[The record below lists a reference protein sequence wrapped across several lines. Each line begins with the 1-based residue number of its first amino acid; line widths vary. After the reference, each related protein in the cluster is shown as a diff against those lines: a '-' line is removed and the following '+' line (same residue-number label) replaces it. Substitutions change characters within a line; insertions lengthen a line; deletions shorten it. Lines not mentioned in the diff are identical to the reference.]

1 MFSSIFQKF
10 NLAYP
15 EKSDIKFHINSFPDG
30 QQSVDIIDTQLVK
43 GEDIKIY
50 SRIRSFRDIELII
63 CANQALRQLGV
74 SSVSLYVPF
83 FLGSRSDRKFKEGGV
98 NYLKNV
104 IAPII
109 NSQNFDCVLTLDP
122 HSDVLEAVINNYEK
136 IDNRLLVKS
145 ALTKIDNRNDAQDR
159 IILVSP
165 DGGAL
170 KKIYDLAEHFKIP
183 NVITAT
189 KHRDIST
196 GKITH
201 TEVPLS
207 DNIDANHMHYHDCKF
222 VIIDD
227 ICDGGRTFIELA
239 KAIKD
244 KVPDAKIYLIVTH
257 GLFTSGFDQLNIYF
271 EKVFTTNSYA
281 DVSIGETNAEGNSG
295 YGTYDFNGFAK
306 SGSIARTDLLTQL
319 NVF

>member
-1 MFSSIFQKF
+1 MANLLKL

-15 EKSDIKFHINSFPDG
+15 ENSDIKFHINSFPDG
-30 QQSVDIIDTQLVK
+30 QQSVDITENPFSIRC
-43 GEDIKIY
+43 EDIKIY

-104 IAPII
+104 IAPVI

-136 IDNRLLVKS
+136 IDNRTLVKA
-145 ALTKIDNRNDAQDR
+145 ALTKIDNKDGARDR
-159 IILVSP
+159 IVLVSP

-170 KKIYDLAEHFKIP
+170 KKIYDVAEHFDIP
-183 NVITAT
+183 NVVTAV
-189 KHRDIST
+189 KHRDIKT

-201 TEVPLS
+201 TEVPLGYVER
-207 DNIDANHMHYHDCKF
+207 YHKDVKF
-222 VIIDD
+222 VVVDD

-239 KAIKD
+239 KAIKS
-244 KVPDAKIYLIVTH
+244 KIPSAKIYLVVTH
-257 GLFTSGFDQLNIYF
+257 GLFTSGFGELNEHF
-271 EKVFTTNSYA
+271 EKIFTTNSYA
-281 DVSIGETNAEGNSG
+281 DVKIGETNAEGNAG
-295 YGTYDFNGFAK
+295 YSTHKWDGYAQ
-306 SGSIARTDLLTQL
+306 SGSIARADLLTQL

>member
-1 MFSSIFQKF
+1 MSSLIFSKL

-15 EKSDIKFHINSFPDG
+15 ENSDIKFHINSFPDG
-30 QQSVDIIDTQLVK
+30 QQSIDILDLNRVK
-43 GEDIKIY
+43 GENIKIY

-63 CANQALRQLGV
+63 GANQALRQLGAN
-74 SSVSLYVPF
+74 SVSLYVPY
-83 FLGSRSDRKFKEGGV
+83 FLGSRSDRKFKEGGS
-98 NYLKNV
+98 NYLKSV

-122 HSDVLEAVINNYEK
+122 HSDVLEAVLNNYEK

-145 ALTKIDNRNDAQDR
+145 ALTAIDNKNDAQDR

-170 KKIYDLAEHFKIP
+170 KKIYDVAEHFKIP

-189 KHRDIST
+189 KHRDITT

-207 DNIDANHMHYHDCKF
+207 DNIKANRMHYHGCKF

-239 KAIKD
+239 KAILD

-257 GLFTSGFDQLNIYF
+257 GLFTSGFGELNEHF
-271 EKVFTTNSYA
+271 EKIFTTNSYA
-281 DVSIGETNAEGNSG
+281 DVSVGISDSEGKSG
-295 YGTYDFNGFAK
+295 YSTHKFDGYIQ
-306 SGSIARTDLLTQL
+306 SGSIARTNLLTQL

>member
-1 MFSSIFQKF
+1 MFKTL

-15 EKSDIKFHINSFPDG
+15 EKSQIKFHISKFPDG
-30 QQSVDIIDTQLVK
+30 QQTIDIDDVEQLNS
-43 GEDIKIY
+43 ENIKIY
-50 SRIRSFRDIELII
+50 SRIRSFRDLEII
-63 CANQALRQLGV
+63 IAANQILRTAAV
-74 SSVSLYVPF
+74 ASVSLYAPY
-83 FLGSRSDRKFKEGGV
+83 FLGARSDRRFKKGGT

-109 NSQNFDCVLTLDP
+109 NSQNFDCVLVLDP
-122 HSDVLEAVINNYEK
+122 HSDVLEATLNNFEK
-136 IDNRLLVKS
+136 ISNSPVVKS
-145 ALTKIDNRNDAQDR
+145 ALDVIGKDNV
-159 IILVSP
+159 ILVSP

-170 KKIYDLAEHFKIP
+170 KKIYDVAEEFDIP
-183 NVITAT
+183 NIITAM
-189 KHRDIST
+189 KHRDIHT

-207 DNIDANHMHYHDCKF
+207 EARYYKDSKF
-222 VIIDD
+222 VIVDD

-239 KAIKD
+239 KAIRE
-244 KVPDAKIYLIVTH
+244 KVADAKIYLVVTH

-281 DVSIGETNAEGNSG
+281 DVSISETNAEGNSG
-295 YGTYDFNGFAK
+295 YGTYDFNGFAQ

>member
-1 MFSSIFQKF
+1 MAKILSL

-15 EKSDIKFHINSFPDG
+15 SKSDIKYQLNSFPDG
-30 QQSVDIIDTQLVK
+30 QQSIDILDVNLVRN
-43 GEDIKIY
+43 EDIKIL
-50 SRIRSFRDIELII
+50 SRLNSFRDLEIII
-63 CANQALRQLGV
+63 CANQSLHLLNAR
-74 SSVSLYVPF
+74 SVSLFVPY
-83 FLGSRSDRKFKEGGV
+83 FLGSRSDRKFKIGGV
-98 NYLKNV
+98 NYIKHV

-109 NSQNFDCVLTLDP
+109 NSQKFDCVLTLDP
-122 HSDVLEAVINNYEK
+122 HSDVLEACLDNYEK

-145 ALTKIDNRNDAQDR
+145 ALIGIDNKNDAQDR

-170 KKIYDLAEHFKIP
+170 KKIYDVAEHFKIP

-207 DNIDANHMHYHDCKF
+207 EERYYNDCKF
-222 VIIDD
+222 VIVDD
-227 ICDGGRTFIELA
+227 ICDGGRTFVELA
-239 KAIKD
+239 KAIRE
-244 KVPDAKIYLIVTH
+244 KVADAKIYLVVTH
-257 GLFTSGFDQLNIYF
+257 GIFSSGFVELNKYF

-281 DVSIGETNAEGNSG
+281 DVSIGETNGEGNSG
-295 YGTYDFNGFAK
+295 YFTYNWNGFAK
-306 SGSIARTDLLTQL
+306 SGSIARTNLLTQL

>member
-1 MFSSIFQKF
+1 MPRLLKL

-15 EKSDIKFHINSFPDG
+15 ENSDVKFHINSFPDG
-30 QQSVDIIDTQLVK
+30 QQSVDILESEFSVRDK
-43 GEDIKIY
+43 DIKIY

-74 SSVSLYVPF
+74 RSVSLYVPF
-83 FLGSRSDRKFKEGGV
+83 FLGSRSDRKFKEGGT

-122 HSDVLEAVINNYEK
+122 HSDVLEAVLNNYEK
-136 IDNRLLVKS
+136 IDNLMLVKS
-145 ALTKIDNRNDAQDR
+145 ALAKIDNKDGAQDR

-170 KKIYDLAEHFKIP
+170 KKIFDVAEHFQIP
-183 NVITAT
+183 NIVTAI
-189 KHRDIST
+189 KHRDIKT

-207 DNIDANHMHYHDCKF
+207 DNVKANRMYYNGCKF
-222 VIIDD
+222 VIVDD
-227 ICDGGRTFIELA
+227 ICDGGRTFIELS

-257 GLFTSGFDQLNIYF
+257 GLFTSGFGELNEYF
-271 EKVFTTNSYA
+271 EKIFTTNSYA
-281 DVSIGETNAEGNSG
+281 DVTIGETNDEGKSG
-295 YGTYDFNGFAK
+295 YSTHKFDGYIQ
-306 SGSIARTDLLTQL
+306 SGSIARTELLTQL

>member
-1 MFSSIFQKF
+1 MPKLLKL

-15 EKSDIKFHINSFPDG
+15 ENSDIKFHINKFPDG
-30 QQSVDIIDTQLVK
+30 QQSVDIIESDYFFRDK
-43 GEDIKIY
+43 DIKIY

-63 CANQALRQLGV
+63 CANQALRLLGV
-74 SSVSLYVPF
+74 RSVSLYVPY

-98 NYLKNV
+98 NYLKHV

-122 HSDVLEAVINNYEK
+122 HSDVLEAVLNNFEK
-136 IDNRLLVKS
+136 IDNLLLVNT
-145 ALTKIDNRNDAQDR
+145 ALSNIGRDNV
-159 IILVSP
+159 ILVSP

-170 KKIYDLAEHFKIP
+170 KKIYDVASVYQIS
-183 NVITAT
+183 NVVTAI
-189 KHRDIST
+189 KHRDVIT
-196 GKITH
+196 GNITH

-207 DNIDANHMHYHDCKF
+207 EERYYKDCKF
-222 VIIDD
+222 VIVDD

-244 KVPDAKIYLIVTH
+244 KVPDAKIYLVVTH
-257 GLFTSGFDQLNIYF
+257 GLFTSGFGELNEQF
-271 EKVFTTNSYA
+271 EKIYTTNSYA
-281 DVSIGETNAEGNSG
+281 DVSVGISDSEGKSG
-295 YGTYDFNGFAK
+295 YSTHKFDGYIQ
-306 SGSIARTDLLTQL
+306 SGSIARTELLTQV

>member
-1 MFSSIFQKF
+1 MSKLLKL

-15 EKSDIKFHINSFPDG
+15 ENSDIKFHINKFPDG
-30 QQSVDIIDTQLVK
+30 QQSVDILEGANYLQDK
-43 GEDIKIY
+43 DIKIY

-63 CANQALRQLGV
+63 CANQALRLLGV
-74 SSVSLYVPF
+74 PSVSLYVPF

-122 HSDVLEAVINNYEK
+122 HSDVLEAVLNNYEK
-136 IDNRLLVKS
+136 IDNLLLVNS
-145 ALTKIDNRNDAQDR
+145 ALSEIGKESV
-159 IILVSP
+159 ILVSP

-170 KKIYDLAEHFKIP
+170 KKIFDVAEYFQIP
-183 NVITAT
+183 NIITAI
-189 KHRDIST
+189 KHRDITT

-207 DNIDANHMHYHDCKF
+207 EERYYKDSKF
-222 VIIDD
+222 VIVDD

-239 KAIKD
+239 KAIKE
-244 KVPDAKIYLIVTH
+244 KVTDAKIYLVVTH
-257 GLFTSGFDQLNIYF
+257 GLFTSGFGELNEHF
-271 EKVFTTNSYA
+271 EKIFTTNSYA
-281 DVSIGETNAEGNSG
+281 EVSIGISDSEGNSG
-295 YGTYDFNGFAK
+295 YSTHKFDGYIQ
-306 SGSIARTDLLTQL
+306 SGSIARTELLTQV

>member
-1 MFSSIFQKF
+1 MSKLLKL

-15 EKSDIKFHINSFPDG
+15 ENSDINFHINKFPDG
-30 QQSVDIIDTQLVK
+30 QQSVDILEGANYLQDK
-43 GEDIKIY
+43 DIKIY

-63 CANQALRQLGV
+63 CTNQALRQSGV
-74 SSVSLYVPF
+74 RSVSLYVPF

-122 HSDVLEAVINNYEK
+122 HSDVLEAVLNNYEK
-136 IDNRLLVKS
+136 IDNLLLVNS
-145 ALTKIDNRNDAQDR
+145 ALADIGKENVV
-159 IILVSP
+159 LVSP

-170 KKIYDLAEHFKIP
+170 KKIFDVAEHFQIP
-183 NVITAT
+183 NIVTAI
-189 KHRDIST
+189 KHRDITT

-207 DNIDANHMHYHDCKF
+207 EARYYKDCKF
-222 VIIDD
+222 VIVDD

-239 KAIKD
+239 KAIKV
-244 KVPDAKIYLIVTH
+244 KVPDAKIYLVVTH
-257 GLFTSGFDQLNIYF
+257 GLFTSGFSDLNEQF
-271 EKVFTTNSYA
+271 EKIYTTNSYA
-281 DVSIGETNAEGNSG
+281 DVSIGISDSEGNTG
-295 YGTYDFNGFAK
+295 YATHKFDGYIQ
-306 SGSIARTDLLTQL
+306 SGSKARKELLTQV

>member
-1 MFSSIFQKF
+1 MSKLLKL

-15 EKSDIKFHINSFPDG
+15 ENSDIKFHINKFPDG
-30 QQSVDIIDTQLVK
+30 QQSVDILGGANYLQDK
-43 GEDIKIY
+43 DIKIY

-63 CANQALRQLGV
+63 CANQALRLLGV
-74 SSVSLYVPF
+74 PSVSLYVPF

-98 NYLKNV
+98 NYLKHV

-122 HSDVLEAVINNYEK
+122 HSDVLEAVINNFEK
-136 IDNRLLVKS
+136 IDNSLLVKT
-145 ALTKIDNRNDAQDR
+145 ALTKIDNKDGAQDR
-159 IILVSP
+159 IVLVSP

-170 KKIYDLAEHFKIP
+170 KKIFDVAEHFQIP
-183 NVITAT
+183 NIITAI
-189 KHRDIST
+189 KHRDITT

-207 DNIDANHMHYHDCKF
+207 EERYYKDSKF
-222 VIIDD
+222 VIVDD

-239 KAIKD
+239 KAIKE
-244 KVPDAKIYLIVTH
+244 KVTDAKIYLVVTH
-257 GLFTSGFDQLNIYF
+257 GLFTSGFGELNEYF
-271 EKVFTTNSYA
+271 EKIFTTNSYA
-281 DVSIGETNAEGNSG
+281 EVSIGISDSEGKSG
-295 YGTYDFNGFAK
+295 YSTHKFDGYIQ
-306 SGSIARTDLLTQL
+306 SGSIARTELLTQV

>member
-1 MFSSIFQKF
+1 MPKLLKL

-15 EKSDIKFHINSFPDG
+15 ENSDIKFHINKFPDG
-30 QQSVDIIDTQLVK
+30 QQSVDIIESDYFFRDK
-43 GEDIKIY
+43 DIKIY

-63 CANQALRQLGV
+63 CANQALRLLGV
-74 SSVSLYVPF
+74 RSVSLYVPY

-98 NYLKNV
+98 NYLKHV

-122 HSDVLEAVINNYEK
+122 HSDVLEAVLNNFEK
-136 IDNRLLVKS
+136 IDNLLLVNV
-145 ALTKIDNRNDAQDR
+145 ALSNIGRDNV
-159 IILVSP
+159 ILVSP

-170 KKIYDLAEHFKIP
+170 KKIYDVASVYQIS
-183 NVITAT
+183 NVVTAI
-189 KHRDIST
+189 KHRDVIT
-196 GKITH
+196 GNITH

-207 DNIDANHMHYHDCKF
+207 EARYYKDCKF
-222 VIIDD
+222 VIVDD

-244 KVPDAKIYLIVTH
+244 KVPDAKIYLVVTH
-257 GLFTSGFDQLNIYF
+257 GLFTSGFGELNEQF
-271 EKVFTTNSYA
+271 EKIFTTNSYGE
-281 DVSIGETNAEGNSG
+281 VSVGISDSEGKSG
-295 YGTYDFNGFAK
+295 YSTHKFDGYIQ
-306 SGSIARTDLLTQL
+306 SGSIARTELLTQV

>member
-1 MFSSIFQKF
+1 MSKLLKL

-15 EKSDIKFHINSFPDG
+15 ENSDIKFHINSFPDG
-30 QQSVDIIDTQLVK
+30 QQSIDITEKDFFFQDK
-43 GEDIKIY
+43 DIKIY

-63 CANQALRQLGV
+63 CTNQALRLLGV
-74 SSVSLYVPF
+74 RSVSLYVPY

-98 NYLKNV
+98 NYLKHV

-122 HSDVLEAVINNYEK
+122 HSDVLEAVINNFEK
-136 IDNRLLVKS
+136 IDNLLLVNV
-145 ALTKIDNRNDAQDR
+145 ALSNIDRDNVV
-159 IILVSP
+159 LVSP

-170 KKIYDLAEHFKIP
+170 KKIYDVASKYQIS
-183 NVITAT
+183 NVVTAI
-189 KHRDIST
+189 KHRDVIT
-196 GKITH
+196 GNITH

-207 DNIDANHMHYHDCKF
+207 EERYYKDCKF
-222 VIIDD
+222 VIVDD

-244 KVPDAKIYLIVTH
+244 KVPDAKIYLVVTH
-257 GLFTSGFDQLNIYF
+257 GLFTSGFDELNKYF
-271 EKVFTTNSYA
+271 EKIYTTNSYY
-281 DVSIGETNAEGNSG
+281 DVTIGETNAEGNSG
-295 YGTYDFNGFAK
+295 YFTHKWDGYVQ
-306 SGSIARTDLLTQL
+306 SGSVTRADLLTQV